1 MKKNAIFIVG
11 IAFIALITF
20 LFFNSS
26 QTTEEPKIS
35 LFEGDVYERVYSPV
49 IGPENAP
56 VTIVE
61 FFDPACE
68 ACRAFYPY
76 VKEILNRYPNDVR
89 LVLRYAA
96 YHEGSDT
103 VVQMLETARLQNL
116 FVPLLEALL
125 KDQNEWAS
133 HHNPDIDRAWELAEA
148 TGLDIQQAKEFIKS
162 GKFDSLL
169 KQESEDIRFLRVNQT
184 PTFFVNKKPLES
196 FGFDQLYSLV
206 QEEIESNKL
215 AP

>member
-1 MKKNAIFIVG
+1 MKKKAILIVG

-20 LFFNSS
+20 LVINAS
-26 QTTEEPKIS
+26 QTTEAPKIA
-35 LFEGDVYERVYSPV
+35 LFEGDAYERVYSPA

-76 VKEILNRYPNDVR
+76 VKEILNRHPNEVR

-96 YHEGSDT
+96 YHEGSDI
-103 VVQMLETARLQNL
+103 VIQMLEAARLQNL
-116 FVPLLEALL
+116 FVPLLETLL

-133 HHNPDIDRAWELAEA
+133 HHNPNIDRAWELAKTA
-148 TGLDIQQAKEFIKS
+148 GLDIKQTKEFIKS
-162 GKFDSLL
+162 GRFDSLL
-169 KQESEDIRFLRVNQT
+169 KQENEDIRFLRINKT
-184 PTFFVNKKPLES
+184 PTFFVNKRPLES
-196 FGFDQLYSLV
+196 FGFDQLYALV
-206 QEEIESNKL
+206 QEEIQSNK
-215 AP
+215 

>member
-1 MKKNAIFIVG
+1 MKKKAILIVG

-20 LFFNSS
+20 LVFNSS
-26 QTTEEPKIS
+26 QTTEAPKKA
-35 LFEGDVYERVYSPV
+35 LFEGDTYERIYSPS

-76 VKEILNRYPNDVR
+76 VKEILNRHPNDVR

-103 VVQMLETARLQNL
+103 VVQMLEAARLQGL
-116 FVPLLEALL
+116 FVPLLETLL

-133 HHNPDIDRAWELAEA
+133 HHNPNIDRAWELAKTA
-148 TGLDIQQAKEFIKS
+148 GLDIQQAKEFIKS

-169 KQESEDIRFLRVNQT
+169 KQESEDIRSLRVNQT
-184 PTFFVNKKPLES
+184 PTFFVNRKPLES
-196 FGFDQLYSLV
+196 FGFDQLYALV
-206 QEEIESNKL
+206 KEEILSNK
-215 AP
+215 